1 MRTSITRANQINQI
15 DQIMYEI
22 VWHAQKQITHTLT
35 QPQIDLTL
43 PQLMT
48 LFAVRHAGSCRMSE
62 LAEQTRQSAGTL
74 TGIVDRLIADGLL
87 DRARNVSD
95 RRVIEVALTPEG
107 ERRLTEAKC
116 SIRLNSF
123 RITNSTNFGD
133 CWIAFAPG
141 FTMTWCKSSSEKAV
155 SNQPSAISRT

>member
-1 MRTSITRANQINQI
+1 MRASITRANQINQI

-107 ERRLTEAKC
+107 ERRLTEAVAAHRGEMQY
-116 SIRLNSF
+116 SLEQFSDNELDQFWGLLDRF
-123 RITNSTNFGD
+123 RTGLHHDMVQI
-133 CWIAFAPG
+133 
-141 FTMTWCKSSSEKAV
+141 E
-155 SNQPSAISRT
+155 